1 MVERLTRLILVIGLL
16 VSSYS
21 YAQQPQATTQK
32 IGYVDMKLVLDSA
45 PQVVAGRDAIDREFR
60 PRNNAVQADEQRMLA
75 MQERIGGP
83 LDDITR
89 AQLDRDIRSLKRAID
104 RRKEDLIEE
113 INFRLS
119 GNALAV
125 RETLEL
131 AIREVAQRQ
140 GFDLVITDPV
150 VLYHSQQIDLTNA
163 VLKQLRNE
171 YDADRLEQAN
181 R

>member
-1 MVERLTRLILVIGLL
+1 MAEVLTKLLLVIGLL
-16 VSSYS
+16 TSSFA
-21 YAQQPQATTQK
+21 YAQQPVNPQK
-32 IGYVDMKLVLDSA
+32 IGYVDMKMVLDSA
-45 PQVVAGRDAIDREFR
+45 PQVIAGRDAIDREFR
-60 PRNNAVQADEQRMLA
+60 PRNDAVQADEQRLA
-75 MQERIGGP
+75 AMHERIGGP
-83 LDDITR
+83 LDDATK
-89 AQLDRDIRSLKRAID
+89 AQLERDIRSLTRAID

-131 AIREVAQRQ
+131 AIREVSQRQ
-140 GFDLVITDPV
+140 GYDLIITDPV
-150 VLYHSQQIDLTNA
+150 VLYHSQKIDLTNV
-163 VLKQLRNE
+163 VLKQLRHE